1 MTATR
6 PFHVGGILSVITPHM
21 VSPDGLDGIRDLLSW
36 MTGDR
41 VLLWPQYPRVAAE
54 CAPSLREQFPDLA
67 ALTLP
72 PEVLSDRETGLAWLA
87 RLPGGE
93 TREVAPLAPED
104 HTSIDPLTELQMR
117 APGAGVIAV
126 VVPDGDQP

>member
-1 MTATR
+1 MTETR
-6 PFHVGGILSVITPHM
+6 PFHVGGILSVITLHM
-21 VSPDGLDGIRDLLSW
+21 VSPDGLDGICDLLSW
-36 MTGDR
+36 MTGDQ

-72 PEVLSDRETGLAWLA
+72 REALASRTEGLAWLA
-87 RLPGGE
+87 VLPGGE

-104 HTSIDPLTELQMR
+104 HTRIDPTTELR
-117 APGAGVIAV
+117 KVAPHAGIITV
-126 VVPDGDQP
+126 VVPSGDLP